1 MGCWFLLS
9 LSLLLTGQ
17 GPINYISQEKVNKYV
32 AFADSGEEIS
42 WQADELGRVVSR
54 THGRF
59 VDYHG
64 KMLMILYSKGT
75 TGTTSLSTST
85 LNDSHNVMLTEQNA
99 IDGIPERVVDFNG
112 AGLREFSELNP
123 QQKRETIANY
133 SQIINFVVD
142 SLPQDSSSQR

>member
-1 MGCWFLLS
+1 
-9 LSLLLTGQ
+9 
-17 GPINYISQEKVNKYV
+17 
-32 AFADSGEEIS
+32 
-42 WQADELGRVVSR
+42 
-54 THGRF
+54 
-59 VDYHG
+59 
-64 KMLMILYSKGT
+64 MILYSKGT